1 MMKERL
7 EQCQKPHGEYG
18 LEIIGDMNSHHEVI
32 SNYAMQSIEL
42 TEDSKVID
50 IGCGGGVNIEKFLK
64 RCPKGMV
71 DGLDYSQLSVAESI
85 KRNQEA
91 VDSGRCHVYEANV
104 LDIPLD
110 DGIYDLAS
118 AFETIYFWKNLN
130 KAFGEIYRILN
141 DDGRFLI
148 ACDTDGNNPNDQKW
162 VGILDDVKVYS
173 KDELVKILK
182 DVGFKKVDVFN
193 RKEDYLLVIVA
204 GK

>member
-1 MMKERL
+1 MTADVVMSMRL
-7 EQCQKPHGEYG
+7 TY
-18 LEIIGDMNSHHEVI
+18 
-32 SNYAMQSIEL
+32 
-42 TEDSKVID
+42 
-50 IGCGGGVNIEKFLK
+50 
-64 RCPKGMV
+64 
-71 DGLDYSQLSVAESI
+71 
-85 KRNQEA
+85 
-91 VDSGRCHVYEANV
+91 
-104 LDIPLD
+104 
-110 DGIYDLAS
+110 
-118 AFETIYFWKNLN
+118 WKNLN
-130 KAFGEIYRILN
+130 KAFGEVYRILN